1 MPSVVISAA
10 VFLLLCSGASVAG
23 NKSATAEDFRKAQDD
38 YYASDLDA
46 AITEARERTH
56 HYDYSSE
63 FRYDRTTSQS
73 IRFSRMRNN
82 ELEQQRIETAS
93 LAPTSSGNAVDS
105 EYSAEDS
112 SEVSGEWNT
121 DGTEDGFPTDL
132 LERNDVLPTTVSPA
146 ASQQIQLPSSGIQVQ
161 VNVR

>member
-93 LAPTSSGNAVDS
+93 LAPTSSGNPEDS

-112 SEVSGEWNT
+112 SEVSSEWNT